1 MTARTALLGAFLL
14 LCATGPL
21 LLPDYYVTLMNYVGL
36 GGLASLGLVLLTG
49 IGGLTSFGQAAFV
62 GIGAYT
68 TAYATTT
75 LGLSPWL
82 TLPLGLLAAGL
93 CAYAIG
99 AVTLRLSGHYLPLST
114 IAWSLSLYF
123 LVGNIG
129 ALGAHDGISGLPA
142 VSLFGFV
149 FDDARRFSYLIW
161 GCVLLGLLSVHNLLG
176 SRAGRAIRCLRGRA
190 TMAEAFGVDTTRLK
204 VAIFIHAAMLA
215 AVSGWLYAHLVRFVN
230 PTPFGLNVGIEYLF
244 MAVVGGIGQ
253 IWGALV
259 GAGVMVVLRD
269 GLQDVASRFLGVAG
283 AVETVAYGLLIILLL
298 QNARAGLVP
307 FVTRRLPAKPPLSV
321 PADAPRLPAR
331 PRPPRGETVLV
342 AEKLVRRF
350 GGLVAVNEV
359 SFRLQAGE
367 ILGVIGPN
375 GAGKS
380 TLFNLLSGVLP
391 ASGGALTVM
400 GRPAA
405 GLSARAIAAL
415 GLSRT
420 FQHVQL
426 RSDMSVL
433 ENVAIGAHWR
443 SSKGVLSAIFGL
455 DRREEGAL
463 RAEALRQLER
473 VGLAAYRDQLAGS
486 LALGQQRIVE
496 IARALASDP
505 LVLLLDEPAA
515 GLRYHEKQALGE
527 LLDRLR
533 AEGMSILIVEHDMDF
548 VMNLVDRL
556 VVMDFGRPI
565 ASGIPTEVQA
575 DPAVLEAYL
584 GGTA

>member
-1 MTARTALLGAFLL
+1 MTARPALLGAFLL
-14 LCATGPL
+14 ALAIGPL
-21 LLPDYYVTLMNYVGL
+21 LLPDYYVTLLNYVGL
-36 GGLASLGLVLLTG
+36 GALASLGLVLLTG

-68 TAYATTT
+68 TAYVTTT
-75 LGLSPWL
+75 YGLSPWL
-82 TLPLGLLAAGL
+82 TLPLGLLAAAA
-93 CAYAIG
+93 CAWGIG

-123 LVGNIG
+123 LVGNLP
-129 ALGAHDGISGLPA
+129 AVGAHDGISGLPP
-142 VSLFGFV
+142 VILFGFA
-149 FDDARRFSYLIW
+149 FESARSFAYLIW
-161 GCVLLGLLSVHNLLG
+161 ICVLLGLLSVHNLLG
-176 SRAGRAIRCLRGRA
+176 SRAGRAIRCLRGRG

-204 VAIFIHAAMLA
+204 VAIFVHAAVLA
-215 AVSGWLYAHLVRFVN
+215 AASGWLYAHLVRFVN

-244 MAVVGGIGQ
+244 MAVVGGVGQ
-253 IWGALV
+253 IWGAVV
-259 GAGVMVVLRD
+259 GAGVMVILRD
-269 GLQDVASRFLGVAG
+269 GLQDIATRFLGVSG
-283 AVETVAYGLLIILLL
+283 AVEIVAYGLLIIVLL
-298 QNARAGLVP
+298 QNARAGIVP
-307 FVTRRLPAKPPLSV
+307 FFARRLPAKAPLAV
-321 PADAPRLPAR
+321 PADAPVLPAR
-331 PRPPRGETVLV
+331 PRPPRGETVLA

-359 SFRLQAGE
+359 SFQLQAGE

-380 TLFNLLSGVLP
+380 TLFNLLSGVLAP
-391 ASGGALTVM
+391 SGGALHLM

-405 GLSARAIAAL
+405 GLSSRAIARL

-426 RSDMSVL
+426 RGDMSVL
-433 ENVAIGAHWR
+433 ENVALGAHMR
-443 SSKGVLSAIFGL
+443 STKGILPAILRL

-463 RAEALRQLER
+463 LAEALRQLER
-473 VGLAAYRDQLAGS
+473 VGLGEARDRPAGS

-515 GLRYHEKQALGE
+515 GLRYHEKQALAA
-527 LLDRLR
+527 LLNRLR
-533 AEGMSILIVEHDMDF
+533 DEGMSILIVEHDMDF

-565 ASGIPTEVQA
+565 ASGVPSAVQA

-584 GGTA
+584 GGVA